1 MASLEEIR
9 NERLRKLSI
18 LKTMGVTPYPI
29 VSNSDVT
36 LLEAVAQ
43 FTKLSKRKK
52 PISLVGRVMSLRGQ
66 GALVFFDLNDGTGLF
81 QGLLKKGDIED
92 AVFELFK
99 DAIDI
104 GDFIEVS
111 GKLFVTK
118 RKEKTILV
126 TNWRMLSKSLRPLP
140 DKWRGLQDV
149 EERFRR
155 RYLDTLMST
164 EVRDRFLVRSAVINE
179 IRVALTEN
187 GFLEVE
193 TPLLQPLAG
202 GATALPFLT
211 HHNALDID
219 LFLRI
224 APELYLKQ
232 LLVGGFRKVF
242 ELGRNFRNE
251 GIDVTHNPEFTM
263 LEFYEAYSDAKKAMK
278 FVEVLVRRVAKK
290 VVKKGQVP
298 HGEDVIDFG
307 KPFSVISYT
316 DLLKRY
322 ALIPDL
328 IKITKEE
335 LTIKAK
341 QLGIDVAPSDAKEK
355 IIDNIYKKTCRP
367 KLVQPTFITDY
378 PVEFSPF
385 AKRKEDDQNF
395 IDRFQLVVGGFEVV
409 NAFSEL
415 NDPSDQR
422 ERYVEQDKKKRAGE
436 GEVSPSDEG
445 YLESMEYGMPPA
457 AGVGIG
463 IDRLVMILTN
473 TKNIKEVILFP
484 TMRPRE

>member
-9 NERLRKLSI
+9 NERLKKLAV
-18 LKTMGVTPYPI
+18 LKEMGVLPYPI
-29 VSNSDVT
+29 VSNVDAT
-36 LLEAVAQ
+36 LLEAVTQ
-43 FTKLSKRKK
+43 FSKLSKRKK
-52 PISLVGRVMSLRGQ
+52 PLSLVGRIMSVRGQ
-66 GALVFFDLNDGTGLF
+66 GALIFFDLNDGTGVF
-81 QGLLKKGDIED
+81 QGLLKKGEIED
-92 AVFELFK
+92 AVFELFR
-99 DAIDI
+99 DTVDI
-104 GDFIEVS
+104 GDFVEVS
-111 GKLFVTK
+111 GNLFVTK

-140 DKWRGLQDV
+140 DKWHGLQDV

-155 RYLDTLMST
+155 RYLDTLMAP
-164 EVRDRFLVRSAVINE
+164 EVRDRFILRSTVISE
-179 IRVALTEN
+179 IRLALNEN

-202 GATALPFLT
+202 GATAEPFST

-278 FVEVLVRRVAKK
+278 FVEALIRRVAKK
-290 VVKKGQVP
+290 VVKKGQVEN
-298 HGEDVIDFG
+298 GEEIIDFG
-307 KPFSVISYT
+307 KPFSVISYS
-316 DLLKRY
+316 DLLKRH

-328 IKITKEE
+328 IVATKDE
-335 LTIKAK
+335 LALKAK

-367 KLVQPTFITDY
+367 KLIQPTFIVDY

-385 AKRKEDDQNF
+385 AKRKEDNQNF

-436 GEVSPSDEG
+436 GEVSPSDES

>member
-9 NERLRKLSI
+9 NERLRKISI
-18 LKTMGVTPYPI
+18 LKDMGVPAYPI
-29 VSNSDVT
+29 VSNFDAT
-36 LLEAVAQ
+36 LSEAGMEFA
-43 FTKLSKRKK
+43 KLSKRKK
-52 PISLVGRVMSLRGQ
+52 PLTLVGRVMSVRGQ
-66 GALVFFDLNDGTGLF
+66 GALMFFDLNDGTGLF
-81 QGLLKKGDIED
+81 QGLLKKGEIED
-92 AVFELFK
+92 AVFELFR
-99 DAIDI
+99 DTVDI

-111 GKLFVTK
+111 GSLFITK

-126 TNWRMLSKSLRPLP
+126 SNWRMLSKSLRPLP
-140 DKWRGLQDV
+140 DKWHGLQDV

-155 RYLDTLMST
+155 RYLDTLMSP
-164 EVRDRFLVRSAVINE
+164 EVRERFLTRSTVISE
-179 IRVALTEN
+179 IRTALTES

-202 GATALPFLT
+202 GATAEPFST

-224 APELYLKQ
+224 APELYLKE

-278 FVEVLVRRVAKK
+278 FVEALIRRVAKK
-290 VVKKGQVP
+290 VAKKGQVTY
-298 HGEDVIDFG
+298 GEEVIDFA
-307 KPFSVISYT
+307 KPFAVVSYA

-322 ALIPDL
+322 ALIQD
-328 IKITKEE
+328 IMTITKEE
-335 LTIKAK
+335 LTIKAN
-341 QLGIDVAPSDAKEK
+341 QLGVLVAPSDAKEK

-367 KLVQPTFITDY
+367 RLIQPTYIVDY

-385 AKRKEDDQNF
+385 AKRKEDDQNL

-484 TMRPRE
+484 TMRPRD

>member
-29 VSNSDVT
+29 VSNSDAT
-36 LLEAVAQ
+36 LSEAVAQ

-263 LEFYEAYSDAKKAMK
+263 LEFYEAYSDAKKAIK
-278 FVEVLVRRVAKK
+278 FVEVLVGRVAKK